1 VPVCSKH
8 SHKRPIRLQHTRT
21 SLPRSTHVAAI
32 VIYGVTLPGPFKR
45 DTGKFPKIA
54 RRGCNLHISKA
65 LLSSRG
71 PILASVS
78 PLDPKS
84 SREASSRFRMPARP
98 LDTQCVSQ
106 YLSIM
111 GCATRSERRDRVQR
125 FTNDSHQQPA
135 SRYSRFISPFFVEAT
150 STHYPITCE
159 SFVAV
164 GAILSPQQRFFYPS

>member
-1 VPVCSKH
+1 LTIESLTSSWLSNTCTSEAPGG
-8 SHKRPIRLQHTRT
+8 HTK
-21 SLPRSTHVAAI
+21 SE
-32 VIYGVTLPGPFKR
+32 
-45 DTGKFPKIA
+45 
-54 RRGCNLHISKA
+54 A

-98 LDTQCVSQ
+98 LHTQCVRR
-106 YLSIM
+106 YLSILR
-111 GCATRSERRDRVQR
+111 CATRSECRDRVQR
-125 FTNDSHQQPA
+125 FTNDSHRQPA
-135 SRYSRFISPFFVEAT
+135 PRYSRFIAPFFVEAT

-164 GAILSPQQRFFYPS
+164 GAILSPQQRIFYPS

>member
-1 VPVCSKH
+1 VLVCSKH
-8 SHKRPIRLQHTRT
+8 SRKRPIRLQHTRI

-78 PLDPKS
+78 PFDPKS
-84 SREASSRFRMPARP
+84 SREAFSRFRMPARP
-98 LDTQCVSQ
+98 LHTQCVNQ
-106 YLSIM
+106 YLSILR
-111 GCATRSERRDRVQR
+111 CATRSERYNMRKFRGRWCNTQ
-125 FTNDSHQQPA
+125 S
-135 SRYSRFISPFFVEAT
+135 SAT
-150 STHYPITCE
+150 M
-159 SFVAV
+159 F
-164 GAILSPQQRFFYPS
+164 LSVLKGGIHL